1 MNYYV
6 KNVILGFIL
15 LILLSCN
22 NQWDKK
28 GLGKF
33 KIKRQESYNYSEMLG
48 GELDSTEKAE
58 LEQVKKIVAKKTR
71 NTPEKTS
78 PIKDKIESLFDKIG
92 TWLSNLFKNVF
103 D

>member
-1 MNYYV
+1 MV
-6 KNVILGFIL
+6 F
-15 LILLSCN
+15 
-22 NQWDKK
+22 
-28 GLGKF
+28 
-33 KIKRQESYNYSEMLG
+33 
-48 GELDSTEKAE
+48 TEKAE

-78 PIKDKIESLFDKIG
+78 TIKDKIESLLDKIG